1 MVETQITGR
10 GIKQKEVVDAMLKV
24 PRHLFTEETFISQAY
39 NDYPLPIGGDQTI
52 SQPYIVAL
60 MTEALKLDGTEKV
73 LEIGTGSGYQSAVLS
88 LMAHKVYSVERLSTL
103 ADRAR
108 KILDSLLC
116 SNVVIRV
123 ADGTLGWAVNGPYD
137 AIIVT
142 AGSPEVP
149 EAYMQQLKVGGRL
162 VIPVGGE
169 QAQELIRVT
178 RLEGA
183 FKKES
188 LGGCRFV
195 KLVGKYGWRAK
206 ETGSATY

>member
-1 MVETQITGR
+1 MVETQVVAR
-10 GIKQKEVVDAMLKV
+10 GIRQEEVIDAMLKV
-24 PRHLFTEETFISQAY
+24 PRHLFVEDTFFSQAY

-52 SQPYIVAL
+52 SQPFIVAL

-88 LMAHKVYSVERLSTL
+88 LMAQKVYSVERISTL

-123 ADGTLGWAVNGPYD
+123 ADGTLGWAENGPYD
-137 AIIVT
+137 AILVT

-149 EAYMQQLKVGGRL
+149 GAYMQQLKVGGRL
-162 VIPVGGE
+162 VIPVGGAE
-169 QAQELIRVT
+169 VQELTRVT
-178 RLEGA
+178 RLEGG
-183 FKKES
+183 FKQES

-206 ETGSATY
+206 EIRSETY